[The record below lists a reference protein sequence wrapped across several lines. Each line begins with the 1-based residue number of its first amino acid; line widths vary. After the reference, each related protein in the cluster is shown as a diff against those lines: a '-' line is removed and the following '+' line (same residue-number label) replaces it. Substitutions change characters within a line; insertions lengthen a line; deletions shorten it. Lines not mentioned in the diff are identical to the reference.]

1 MVAYLQGVRDML
13 NAYVKRLDTDATTDI
28 LMKTLSI
35 KDRHVWEAMSPHIVD
50 PDGKINVK
58 HIQEQAEF
66 YKMRGEITGPVP
78 DVAKLVDTRFAEAA
92 VKILGKY

>member
-1 MVAYLQGVRDML
+1 
-13 NAYVKRLDTDATTDI
+13 
-28 LMKTLSI
+28 
-35 KDRHVWEAMSPHIVD
+35 
-50 PDGKINVK
+50 VK